1 MTIPTRS
8 AGSRSMRP
16 TSVRT
21 RLAGLALVGG
31 IALAGCGGGSS
42 SNPSAD
48 STSTTAPTGVTSD
61 TSGGTSSE
69 VLPVSSNP
77 ISNTATAANLE
88 IDSVLVENN
97 VDAAGKATDDHL
109 EIALTNMGS
118 TEHTGFEV
126 YYTFTDP
133 TAGVAESY
141 YTKLP
146 DSFTIPAGGSRVVHF
161 DNTGATDHFPANKF
175 SLYSTS
181 VNELDVE
188 VQVSAQGAKVQT
200 ATVKK
205 DAGGAE
211 TPD

>member
-1 MTIPTRS
+1 MTNS
-8 AGSRSMRP
+8 SRSIR
-16 TSVRT
+16 R
-21 RLAGLALVGG
+21 RLAGVALVGG
-31 IALAGCGGGSS
+31 IALAACGGGSS
-42 SNPSAD
+42 SNSSAD
-48 STSTTAPTGVTSD
+48 STSTTAPAGAPSD
-61 TSGGTSSE
+61 TSGGSTAE
-69 VLPVSSNP
+69 VLPVNSNP
-77 ISNTATAANLE
+77 IDNTATAADLK

-97 VDAAGKATDDHL
+97 VDAAGKAVDDHL
-109 EIALTNMGS
+109 EIALTNTGS
-118 TEHTGFEV
+118 TELAGFEV

-133 TAGVAESY
+133 TASLTESY

-146 DSFTIPAGGSRVVHF
+146 DSFTIAAGESRVVHF
-161 DNTGATDHFPANKF
+161 DNSGATDHFPANKF
-175 SLYSTS
+175 SIYSTS

>member
-1 MTIPTRS
+1 MTTPVRS
-8 AGSRSMRP
+8 SRRR
-16 TSVRT
+16 TVRR
-21 RLAGLALVGG
+21 RLAGVVLVGG
-31 IALAGCGGGSS
+31 VALAACGGGSS
-42 SNPSAD
+42 SSSSAA
-48 STSTTAPTGVTSD
+48 STSTTAPAGAPADPSAGSASD
-61 TSGGTSSE
+61 
-69 VLPVSSNP
+69 VLPVTSNP
-77 ISNTATAANLE
+77 IDNTATAADLKV
-88 IDSVLVENN
+88 DSVLVENN
-97 VDAAGKATDDHL
+97 VDAAGKAVDDHL
-109 EIALTNMGS
+109 EIALTNTGS
-118 TEHTGFEV
+118 TELAGFEV

-133 TAGVAESY
+133 TAGLTESY
-141 YTKLP
+141 YTQLP

-188 VQVSAQGAKVQT
+188 VQVSAQGAKLQT

>member
-1 MTIPTRS
+1 MTTP
-8 AGSRSMRP
+8 ARP
-16 TSVRT
+16 TSRRSIRR
-21 RLAGLALVGG
+21 RLAGVALVGG
-31 IALAGCGGGSS
+31 IALAACGGGSS
-42 SNPSAD
+42 SNSSAD
-48 STSTTAPTGVTSD
+48 STSTTAPAAAPSD
-61 TSGGTSSE
+61 SSGGTSE
-69 VLPVSSNP
+69 VLPVTSNP
-77 ISNTATAANLE
+77 ITNTATAADLK

-97 VDAAGKATDDHL
+97 VDAAGKAVDDHL
-109 EIALTNMGS
+109 EVALTNTGS
-118 TEHTGFEV
+118 TELAGFEV

-133 TAGVAESY
+133 TASLTESY

-146 DSFTIPAGGSRVVHF
+146 DTFTIAAGESRVVHF